1 MKFYFA
7 GLRDESTTIERT
19 TKQTLIV
26 PSRIRAY
33 FRRGCPLRVC
43 STNEKRRDAAS
54 RRTPRRRAQIA
65 PDYLH
70 RDPLT
75 SRYVPVIRGS
85 VSYAMPVEKARSK
98 PAILLLFSP
107 FLFSSLFFSSF
118 HSLSV
123 QVSFF
128 LPLPPFA
135 SFFPRGMSRVSS
147 SPTTD
152 SRIEVGNFYV
162 SNYFADARIAAAQQR
177 RIVNYQRFFGLFPDH
192 VIINSAR
199 CPATL
204 INFNVIRYVM
214 YVLRAAT
221 SNSR

>member
-1 MKFYFA
+1 M
-7 GLRDESTTIERT
+7 LRDESTTMERT

-54 RRTPRRRAQIA
+54 RRVPRRAQIA

-118 HSLSV
+118 HSLSA

-135 SFFPRGMSRVSS
+135 SF
-147 SPTTD
+147 SP
-152 SRIEVGNFYV
+152 VGCHAFLLPPPQ
-162 SNYFADARIAAAQQR
+162 IP
-177 RIVNYQRFFGLFPDH
+177 G
-192 VIINSAR
+192 
-199 CPATL
+199 
-204 INFNVIRYVM
+204 
-214 YVLRAAT
+214 
-221 SNSR
+221 